1 MDTSKLKSFAQQARK
16 LIKEGVK
23 FELQKKGFNADGSVA
38 FEPTKISG
46 GTIFD
51 GELYGEHFYDQWMA
65 LKNRI
70 ASKGLENVFE
80 EAAYTWFNRLIAL
93 QILSKNNIISVP
105 VLEFA
110 DATRR
115 IPKIVEEA
123 RNGRW
128 ENIDSDSQKKV
139 QAIINDYTKVQEQF
153 AILVSSYCR
162 NTPLINKC
170 FGGID
175 DYTEILLPSNI
186 LSADNFI
193 CLLNNTPFIT
203 DEDYHTTELLGWL
216 YQFYISEKKD
226 EVFESFKKKH
236 KATCDEVPAA
246 TQIFTPNWIV
256 KYMVENTLGRI
267 YLDHDPYANFKD
279 EMKYLVEPCEGE
291 RPIYQFEEVKDLRCA
306 DFSCGSGHI
315 LNEFFDLLLKCYE
328 EEGIFG
334 ASAIEKIFKYNIL
347 GIDLDTRAKQLSIFS
362 LLLKACQREKD
373 AFVDAHIMP
382 RVLDMPVPV
391 SMNEAELKAA
401 CLKFIGGYESVVGE
415 ELEGCF
421 ELLKDANELG
431 SIMKFELDDD
441 SVAMIRAHF
450 DDWTAGGTDDCPEDI
465 KALLPGV
472 DLILALSEKYS
483 AICMN
488 PPYMKSANM
497 NDILKDYI
505 DSNYEEGNPDL
516 YSVFMMMSSNHIEQN
531 GRFSMIVQP
540 TWLVNSTFAGLRAY
554 LSNDSTFESLLHMGR
569 GNFGNDWGSIAFT
582 MGNYNS
588 TIDTQFFKL
597 YERTFYRIAPDHIS
611 SLFIV
616 ANKNH
621 NARYDF
627 SSYDTSSFNLNDLKS
642 GRKLYYSCNVD
653 RFNIIPNHPY
663 CYSFNDDILNTIV
676 NTRISHSFNPATGL
690 QTGDNKRFI
699 KQWTEISFQDFQTK
713 WYPLVNGGEFRRWYG
728 NFNDLIYWYNN
739 GSDIRNNGSSVIR
752 NQQYYLR
759 QGITWNRIASRG
771 ITLRTFPEGCIFDQ
785 AGDSM
790 FSDNLM
796 QLFVCMGYL
805 NSIVG
810 KTFFEMLAPGLNL
823 TAGVV
828 GNLPYI
834 DVPNEYRDKIIDS
847 VKDNISYSKLDWD
860 AHETSWDF
868 KRNPI
873 IEQQLQLYVDEISDT
888 MPNLTVDDLGAV
900 HMPELQQP
908 IEVLVD
914 NYCSMWEDI
923 LHKLHH
929 NEEELNRKFI
939 EIYGL
944 QDELTLDVSL
954 NDITILQK
962 GEISIIDNQIQWNK
976 DVIIKQLISYAI
988 GCMMG
993 RYRLDRPGLHIAH
1006 PDAKDSEK
1014 VDYPYNGDLFSI
1026 DDDGIIPLLPRDCP
1040 FSDNAIIRLENFI
1053 RLVFGEDHFK
1063 DNWNYITQTL
1073 GNTENYLL
1081 KPTGFWK
1088 DHKAM
1093 YQKTPIYWLFSSKK
1107 GTFKCLVYMHR
1118 MNQFTA
1124 REVRDKYLL
1133 KYIEF
1138 LRNMIKPLEAEEAT
1152 LGREDKK
1159 KLKGYKEALADCE
1172 EYDLRL
1178 HEVAQKFIDFDLDD
1192 GVKKNYAKFGD
1203 ILATI

>member
-128 ENIDSDSQKKV
+128 ENIDSDSRLKV

-193 CLLNNTPFIT
+193 CLLNKTPFIT

-216 YQFYISEKKD
+216 YQFYISEKKN
-226 EVFESFKKKH
+226 EVNKQTEWS
-236 KATCDEVPAA
+236 ADDVPAG

-267 YLDHDPYANFKD
+267 FLDHDPYASFKD

-291 RPIYQFEEVKDLRCA
+291 RPIYEFEEVKDLRCA

-373 AFVDAHIMP
+373 AFADAHIMP
-382 RVLDMPVPV
+382 RVLDMPAPV

-450 DDWTAGGTDDCPEDI
+450 DDWTDGGTDDCPDDI

-488 PPYMKSANM
+488 PPYMGRKHMDGCLAQYTKKEYPNSKHDLFAIFMDVAIDRLQSKAKYGMINM
-497 NDILKDYI
+497 QAWMYNKYFTNFREALLENQQI
-505 DSNYEEGNPDL
+505 
-516 YSVFMMMSSNHIEQN
+516 
-531 GRFSMIVQP
+531 
-540 TWLVNSTFAGLRAY
+540 
-554 LSNDSTFESLLHMGR
+554 ESLLHLGPHTFDELGGER
-569 GNFGNDWGSIAFT
+569 VQNASFVIAKHTPVYGGTF
-582 MGNYNS
+582 
-588 TIDTQFFKL
+588 IKL
-597 YERTFYRIAPDHIS
+597 
-611 SLFIV
+611 
-616 ANKNH
+616 
-621 NARYDF
+621 
-627 SSYDTSSFNLNDLKS
+627 
-642 GRKLYYSCNVD
+642 VD
-653 RFNIIPNHPY
+653 
-663 CYSFNDDILNTIV
+663 
-676 NTRISHSFNPATGL
+676 
-690 QTGDNKRFI
+690 GDNCDAKEKMFLQFDESLIYKNVQQTRFSKI
-699 KQWTEISFQDFQTK
+699 RLSPMGSYYASDSIMELFECNQEIQDVSDVYQGLSTASNTKFIRYWHEIDIQKFEPNCDSLQESSQSNKK
-713 WYPLVNGGEFRRWYG
+713 WYPCNKGGGQRKWYG
-728 NFNDLIYWYNN
+728 NHYEVINWENN
-739 GSDIRNNGSSVIR
+739 GYDVRHHQGAI
-752 NQQYYLR
+752 LR
-759 QGITWNRIASRG
+759 ADRCHFKQTITWNMISGDFVTFRLYPKGFVLNNASNAIPCDNPNSLLGFLSSKISSVVANILNATTNLSNGVLAR
-771 ITLRTFPEGCIFDQ
+771 FPYLSLTD
-785 AGDSM
+785 GD
-790 FSDNLM
+790 L
-796 QLFVCMGYL
+796 L
-805 NSIVG
+805 NAIS
-810 KTFFEMLAPGLNL
+810 
-823 TAGVV
+823 
-828 GNLPYI
+828 
-834 DVPNEYRDKIIDS
+834 
-847 VKDNISYSKLDWD
+847 DNISISKQDWD
-860 AHETSWDF
+860 CHETSWNF
-868 KRNPI
+868 NRNELI
-873 IEQQLQLYVDEISDT
+873 RIFDSNSKLSCLEDVVDQYIEEWTEKFYTLKTNEESLNIKLIGEYGLEKEVAPEISMD
-888 MPNLTVDDLGAV
+888 
-900 HMPELQQP
+900 Q
-908 IEVLVD
+908 
-914 NYCSMWEDI
+914 
-923 LHKLHH
+923 
-929 NEEELNRKFI
+929 
-939 EIYGL
+939 
-944 QDELTLDVSL
+944 
-954 NDITILQK
+954 ITIQNSEIK
-962 GEISIIDNQIQWNK
+962 IQNGELVWNIK
-976 DVIIKQLISYAI
+976 DMLSQLISYAI

-1053 RLVFGEDHFK
+1053 RLVFGEYHFK

-1093 YQKTPIYWLFSSKK
+1093 YQNTPIYWLFSSKK

-1118 MNQFTA
+1118 MNLFTA

>member
-226 EVFESFKKKH
+226 EVNGQTEWS
-236 KATCDEVPAA
+236 ADDVPAG

-267 YLDHDPYANFKD
+267 YLDHDPYASFKD

-382 RVLDMPVPV
+382 HVLDMPAPV

-415 ELEGCF
+415 ELEDCF

-450 DDWTAGGTDDCPEDI
+450 DDWTDGGTDDCPDDI

-488 PPYMKSANM
+488 PPYMGRKHMDDCLALYTENEYPNSKA
-497 NDILKDYI
+497 
-505 DSNYEEGNPDL
+505 DL
-516 YSVFMMMSSNHIEQN
+516 YATFMEVAIERLSPN
-531 GRFSMIVQP
+531 AKYGMINMHG
-540 TWLVNSTFAGLRAY
+540 WMFIKSYLNLRTEVIGNY
-554 LSNDSTFESLLHMGR
+554 QIDSLLHLGCHTFVELSGEVVQNASFIITKHQPVTCGTYYR
-569 GNFGNDWGSIAFT
+569 LTEGNCETKHVCFLNKVEEYKNVYQEVFKNISENPMCFWINEQTRAVFECENLNHLGQTRKGMATGLNAVFVRVWHEINYKKIGLGLSRQEAKMSNFKWYPYANGGTFRKWFGNCQDVVMWENDGHRLQ
-582 MGNYNS
+582 N
-588 TIDTQFFKL
+588 
-597 YERTFYRIAPDHIS
+597 ERTEDNSRVRAVNLNLDYIFKEGVFWSSITTNANSMKLLPKGFLFSSASNAWFPNQSDCNKIALGLLNTPVAFECKHIVNPTHNANPGDIGRIPVPHIS
-611 SLFIV
+611 SSKK
-616 ANKNH
+616 A
-621 NARYDF
+621 
-627 SSYDTSSFNLNDLKS
+627 
-642 GRKLYYSCNVD
+642 
-653 RFNIIPNHPY
+653 IIE
-663 CYSFNDDILNTIV
+663 
-676 NTRISHSFNPATGL
+676 G
-690 QTGDNKRFI
+690 
-699 KQWTEISFQDFQTK
+699 
-713 WYPLVNGGEFRRWYG
+713 LVNDCVAF
-728 NFNDLIYWYNN
+728 
-739 GSDIRNNGSSVIR
+739 
-752 NQQYYLR
+752 
-759 QGITWNRIASRG
+759 
-771 ITLRTFPEGCIFDQ
+771 
-785 AGDSM
+785 
-790 FSDNLM
+790 
-796 QLFVCMGYL
+796 
-805 NSIVG
+805 
-810 KTFFEMLAPGLNL
+810 
-823 TAGVV
+823 
-828 GNLPYI
+828 
-834 DVPNEYRDKIIDS
+834 
-847 VKDNISYSKLDWD
+847 SKLDWD
-860 AHETSWDF
+860 SHETSWDF

-873 IEQQLQLYVDEISDT
+873 IEQQLQLYVDEVNDT

-908 IEVLVD
+908 IEILVE
-914 NYCSMWEDI
+914 NYCSIWEDI

-944 QDELTLDVSL
+944 QDELTPDVSL
-954 NDITILQK
+954 NEITILQK

-1040 FSDNAIIRLENFI
+1040 FSDNVIIRLENFI
-1053 RLVFGEDHFK
+1053 RLVFGDDNFK
-1063 DNWNYITQTL
+1063 DNWNFITQTL

-1081 KPTGFWK
+1081 RPTGFWK

-1138 LRNMIKPLEAEEAT
+1138 LRNMIKPLEAGEAT

>member
-1 MDTSKLKSFAQQARK
+1 MDTSRLKSFAQQARI

-65 LKNRI
+65 LNNRI

-128 ENIDSDSQKKV
+128 ENIDIDSQLKV

-226 EVFESFKKKH
+226 EVNEQTEWS
-236 KATCDEVPAA
+236 ADDVPAG

-291 RPIYQFEEVKDLRCA
+291 RPIYEFEEVKDLRCA

-431 SIMKFELDDD
+431 SIMKFELDDN

-450 DDWTAGGTDDCPEDI
+450 DDWTDGGTDDCPDDI

-488 PPYMKSANM
+488 PPYMGGQHM
-497 NDILKDYI
+497 DDILTGYVNI
-505 DSNYEEGNPDL
+505 NYPNTKYDL
-516 YSVFMMMSSNHIEQN
+516 FSVFMDVAKDSLSQN
-531 GRFSMIVQP
+531 GKYGMINMQSWAFYP
-540 TWLVNSTFAGLRAY
+540 TY
-554 LSNDSTFESLLHMGR
+554 ESLRHNLYD
-569 GNFGNDWGSIAFT
+569 NL
-582 MGNYNS
+582 
-588 TIDTQFFKL
+588 TIDSVL
-597 YERTFYRIAPDHIS
+597 HLGPNTFDE
-611 SLFIV
+611 L
-616 ANKNH
+616 
-621 NARYDF
+621 
-627 SSYDTSSFNLNDLKS
+627 S
-642 GRKLYYSCNVD
+642 GEFVQN
-653 RFNIIPNHPY
+653 
-663 CYSFNDDILNTIV
+663 
-676 NTRISHSFNPATGL
+676 
-690 QTGDNKRFI
+690 
-699 KQWTEISFQDFQTK
+699 ISFIITNQVDHVKKVGTYYRLVDGENCGIKEKMFLAKQNEYRNVNQKKFELLPDSILGYWASECFINTFQNDKLDVYAMSQGQNITGN
-713 WYPLVNGGEFRRWYG
+713 NGKYLRMIWEVSREKISPNYWSLCARGGGFRRYYG
-728 NFNDLIYWYNN
+728 RIDNLILWNDEA
-739 GSDIRNNGSSVIR
+739 RNHYRRDKIAR
-752 NQQYYLR
+752 IIIKELWFKE
-759 QGITWNRIASRG
+759 GITWSYVCSSTPSFRLLHENELFEKAGTSIFVKNKNN
-771 ITLRTFPEGCIFDQ
+771 TKCIL
-785 AGDSM
+785 A
-790 FSDNLM
+790 L
-796 QLFVCMGYL
+796 L
-805 NSIVG
+805 NSKVG
-810 KTFFEMLAPGLNL
+810 TTILNFLAPG
-823 TAGVV
+823 TKKQVH
-828 GNLPYI
+828 
-834 DVPNEYRDKIIDS
+834 DVFNVPISPDIFCSDIES
-847 VKDNISYSKLDWD
+847 VLDCSYQISKQDWD

-868 KRNPI
+868 KENELIRIFNSDAAI
-873 IEQQLQLYVDEISDT
+873 TIEHALDFYIAEWT
-888 MPNLTVDDLGAV
+888 GKFN
-900 HMPELQQP
+900 ELH
-908 IEVLVD
+908 
-914 NYCSMWEDI
+914 N
-923 LHKLHH
+923 

-939 EIYGL
+939 TIYGL
-944 QDELTLDVSL
+944 EDELTPDVPL
-954 NDITILQK
+954 NQVTILQQK
-962 GEISIIDNQIQWNK
+962 EITIDGNNVMWNK

>member
-16 LIKEGVK
+16 LIKEGVE
-23 FELQKKGFNADGSVA
+23 FELQKKGFNADGTVA

-128 ENIDSDSQKKV
+128 EKIDSDSQKKV

-216 YQFYISEKKD
+216 YQFYISEKKKQVD
-226 EVFESFKKKH
+226 KQTEWS
-236 KATCDEVPAA
+236 ADDVPAG

-267 YLDHDPYANFKD
+267 YLDHDPYASFKD

-291 RPIYQFEEVKDLRCA
+291 RPIYEFEEVKDLRCA

-334 ASAIEKIFKYNIL
+334 ASAIEKIFKNNIV

-382 RVLDMPVPV
+382 RVLDMPAPV
-391 SMNEAELKAA
+391 SMNEAELKSA

-431 SIMKFELDDD
+431 SIMKFDLDDD

-450 DDWTAGGTDDCPEDI
+450 DDWTEGGIDDCPEDI

-488 PPYMKSANM
+488 PPYMARKHMDGYLAQYTQNEYHNSKNDLFAVFMDVAIDRLQSMAKYGMINM
-497 NDILKDYI
+497 QSWMFLPTFVDLRYDVI
-505 DSNYEEGNPDL
+505 SNYTIDNVLHLGTNSFEEL
-516 YSVFMMMSSNHIEQN
+516 N
-531 GRFSMIVQP
+531 GEV
-540 TWLVNSTFAGLRAY
+540 VNSTAFVITKNPYVYGTNANFFKFTGCKTCKDKELAFLRRSNRFVTSQSIFLNINGY
-554 LSNDSTFESLLHMGR
+554 PIGYWLSNKIL
-569 GNFGNDWGSIAFT
+569 
-582 MGNYNS
+582 
-588 TIDTQFFKL
+588 
-597 YERTFYRIAPDHIS
+597 
-611 SLFIV
+611 SLFE
-616 ANKNH
+616 NKDYMSKYGK
-621 NARYDF
+621 AYQGLATAD
-627 SSYDTSSFNLNDLKS
+627 NDRFTRLWYEVSLKS
-642 GRKLYYSCNVD
+642 IGFNMGSTEEALYSD
-653 RFNIIPNHPY
+653 KKWFPY
-663 CYSFNDDILNTIV
+663 N
-676 NTRISHSFNPATGL
+676 
-690 QTGDNKRFI
+690 
-699 KQWTEISFQDFQTK
+699 
-713 WYPLVNGGEFRRWYG
+713 NGGKGRRWYG
-728 NFNDLIYWYNN
+728 NQTDIVNWENDGYEIKEFKDEKGKQKSRPQNIGQYFKEVISWNMITLSGLYFRYFPKGFIFSNASNSFPCHGNILGALGFLNSKFTPNLLELLSPGTNMSN
-739 GSDIRNNGSSVIR
+739 GVLAKFPNMVVGDSSF
-752 NQQYYLR
+752 
-759 QGITWNRIASRG
+759 QGIVKH
-771 ITLRTFPEGCIFDQ
+771 CID
-785 AGDSM
+785 
-790 FSDNLM
+790 
-796 QLFVCMGYL
+796 
-805 NSIVG
+805 
-810 KTFFEMLAPGLNL
+810 
-823 TAGVV
+823 
-828 GNLPYI
+828 
-834 DVPNEYRDKIIDS
+834 
-847 VKDNISYSKLDWD
+847 ISKQDWD

-868 KRNPI
+868 KENELIRIFN
-873 IEQQLQLYVDEISDT
+873 SDT
-888 MPNLTVDDLGAV
+888 AITLEQALDIYIAEWTGKFN
-900 HMPELQQP
+900 ELH
-908 IEVLVD
+908 
-914 NYCSMWEDI
+914 N
-923 LHKLHH
+923 

-939 EIYGL
+939 TIYGL
-944 QDELTLDVSL
+944 EDELTPDVPL
-954 NDITILQK
+954 NQVTILQRK
-962 GEISIIDNQIQWNK
+962 EITIDGNNINWNK

-1006 PDAKDSEK
+1006 TDAKDSEK
-1014 VDYPYNGDLFSI
+1014 VDYPYNGDLFCI

-1053 RLVFGEDHFK
+1053 RLVFGEDNFK
-1063 DNWNYITQTL
+1063 DNWNFITQML

-1093 YQKTPIYWLFSSKK
+1093 YQMTPIYWLFSSKK
-1107 GTFKCLVYMHR
+1107 GTFKCLAYMHR

-1124 REVRDKYLL
+1124 REVRDKYLS

-1138 LRNMIKPLEAEEAT
+1138 LRNMIKPLDAEEAT

-1203 ILATI
+1203 VLATI